1 MEQTRAPAPVFPAG
15 QGIRSPPPRSPERR
29 RVLGESHPDGE
40 FERLVLPLLPSAYN
54 VARWLTR
61 NDHDADDVVQE
72 AFLRAYRFFP
82 SFRGADPRPW
92 LLAIVRN
99 TCWTWLRA
107 NRSREATADLDG
119 VDEPVE
125 TAASAEEDL
134 LRRADGARL
143 TRALEELPAEFRE
156 VVVLRELEDL
166 SYREIADVAGIP
178 VGTVM
183 SRLAR
188 ARRRLQAALARPAA
202 AEVRP

>member
-1 MEQTRAPAPVFPAG
+1 VASAVSRRGGVLREPH
-15 QGIRSPPPRSPERR
+15 PE
-29 RVLGESHPDGE
+29 GD
-40 FERLVLPLLPSAYN
+40 FERIVLPLLPSAYN
-54 VARWLTR
+54 LARWLTR

-107 NRSREATADLDG
+107 NRSREAAAGLDA

-125 TAASAEEDL
+125 PAVSAEEEL
-134 LRRADGARL
+134 LRRADGVRL
-143 TRALEELPAEFRE
+143 ARALDELPAAFRE
-156 VVVLRELEDL
+156 IVVLRELEEL

-188 ARRRLQAALARPAA
+188 ARRRLQVTLGRPAA
-202 AEVRP
+202 AGVRP

>member
-1 MEQTRAPAPVFPAG
+1 MG
-15 QGIRSPPPRSPERR
+15 G
-29 RVLGESHPDGE
+29 VLGVSHPEGE

-82 SFRGADPRPW
+82 SFRGGDPRPW

-107 NRSREATADLDG
+107 NRSREAPVDLDG
-119 VDEPVE
+119 ADEPVE

-156 VVVLRELEDL
+156 VVVLREIEDL
-166 SYREIADVAGIP
+166 SYREIAEVAGIP

-188 ARRRLQAALARPAA
+188 ARRRLQIALARPAA